1 MLSKFHCPTC
11 GSELAYR
18 SRPRTFTERF
28 LLPFALLR
36 PVRCAGCYRRAYT
49 LVLTDAKKRSQ
60 TTEHRRAA

>member
-28 LLPFALLR
+28 LLPFTLLR
-36 PVRCAGCYRRAYT
+36 PVRCGGCYRRAYT
-49 LVLTDAKKRSQ
+49 LIFARTLKR
-60 TTEHRRAA
+60 TEIPEHRRAA